1 MNQDQVFSESE
12 ADQWFLRN
20 REALKAEW
28 DKDLVLRLLSLYGLQ
43 PRSAVEVGAANGY
56 RVASIQERL
65 GVEVAVAVEPSVA
78 AVEDGRSRF
87 PQVRFVTGT
96 AASIDLDEQFDL
108 VIVNGVLTWIDRATL
123 FRSLAEVDR
132 LVRDGGFLILGD
144 FFPSNPTK
152 VRYHHRPEDELF
164 TYKQSYAGAFIASG
178 LYQLEAMV
186 ASDYSRAALTGLEE
200 DHNRWGTWLLR
211 KSLSKHYVEGAAGPP
226 SGASTGKAGG

>member
-1 MNQDQVFSESE
+1 MMNQDQVFSESE

-20 REALKAEW
+20 REALKADW
-28 DKDLVLRLLSLYGLQ
+28 DKDFVLRLLNLYGLQ

-78 AVEDGRSRF
+78 AVDDGRSRF

-96 AASIDLDEQFDL
+96 AASIDMDEQFDL

-132 LVRDGGFLILGD
+132 LVCDGGYLIVGD
-144 FFPSNPTK
+144 FLPAGKTR
-152 VRYHHRPEDELF
+152 VRYHHRPEDQVF
-164 TYKQSYAGAFIASG
+164 TYKQDYAAAFLSSG
-178 LYQLEAMV
+178 LYQPVAMLSAV
-186 ASDYSRAALTGLEE
+186 YPTMQLMPSEPASE
-200 DHNRWGTWLLR
+200 RWATWLLR
-211 KSLSKHYVEGAAGPP
+211 KSLQANYLER
-226 SGASTGKAGG
+226 TLRT